1 MCCLS
6 SIAGAATTDAP
17 KLDAEGPGAQ
27 LAQACT
33 NETNPGGTAGEE
45 NVRTS
50 TCLIVFLSSFLFS
63 LLLFSFYQF
72 AENVFCKA
80 WFTPVG

>member
-1 MCCLS
+1 MYCLS
-6 SIAGAATTDAP
+6 CIAGAATTDVP

-33 NETNPGGTAGEE
+33 NETNRGGTVGEE

-50 TCLIVFLSSFLFS
+50 TCLIVFLSSFLFLCLYFHFTNS
-63 LLLFSFYQF
+63 LKTFSVSFD
-72 AENVFCKA
+72 
-80 WFTPVG
+80 